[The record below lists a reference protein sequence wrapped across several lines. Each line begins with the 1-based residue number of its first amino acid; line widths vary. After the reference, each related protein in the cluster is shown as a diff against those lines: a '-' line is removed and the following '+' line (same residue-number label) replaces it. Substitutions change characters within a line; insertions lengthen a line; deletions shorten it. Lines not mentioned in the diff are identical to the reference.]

1 MQRIEYFCS
10 TYSNVPKIMKDA
22 SKKCM
27 DNSNK
32 TGQSP
37 EFCQFY
43 HDLDEILGIRDVV
56 NFSFAR

>member
-1 MQRIEYFCS
+1 
-10 TYSNVPKIMKDA
+10 MKDA

-56 NFSFAR
+56 NFPFAR